1 MEIEKILK
9 YVEERGSD
17 QCEVFEYGD
26 KEIST
31 SISIDGRTSVLS
43 TKSRGIGIRTIVRG
57 IEGFSYTSN
66 IDQEN
71 IEKTVEK
78 AIKIALKGG
87 RKLKSLPVPEK
98 IGHLSESYYEEVDL
112 ISEEE
117 IFEINREILNEAS
130 EYKGIGRIVSCNNN
144 TRSIEWKIVN
154 SLGLNYEVDE
164 THNTISF
171 STRAIVN
178 NRIESYRDSLYD
190 RKLIDMDEAVSEII
204 ETIKYTEKCVTE
216 RKTSIETGEYPAII
230 SPRLLVSI
238 LGRLVYS
245 PITAKFHPRIIKPN
259 DTIGSKKLTIIEDPL
274 NPKIPSSAPIDHEGT
289 PTKQKKI
296 IENGTV
302 KKLLYDQY
310 YAEIEDVKSTGNGFR
325 TPMRIWPKLM
335 KPYQA
340 VPTPQIGSVTIKPGK
355 TDLEDL
361 TNQVEDGIYM
371 DTVVGGG
378 ADPVAGTFAATATVA
393 FKIEKGNITKPIKH
407 ATITG
412 NIKELLNIVDLTK
425 QQKLIGNTIAPTV
438 LIPEIRIAGEK

>member
-1 MEIEKILK
+1 METEKILK
-9 YVEERGSD
+9 YAEGRGAD

-31 SISIDGRTSVLS
+31 SISTDGRTSVLS
-43 TKSRGIGIRTIVRG
+43 TKSRGIGIRAIVKGR
-57 IEGFSYTSN
+57 EGFSYASN
-66 IDQEN
+66 IDREN

-87 RKLKSLPVPEK
+87 RKLKGLAAPEK
-98 IGHLSESYYEEVDL
+98 IGYMSGSYYEEVDQ

-117 IFEINREILNEAS
+117 IFEINKEILDEAS
-130 EYKGIGRIVSCNNN
+130 KYKGIGKIVSCSNNA
-144 TRSIEWKIVN
+144 RSIKWKIVN

-164 THNTISF
+164 THNTLSF
-171 STRAIVN
+171 STRAIVD
-178 NRIESYRDSLYD
+178 NRIVSYRDSLFD
-190 RKLIDMDEAVSEII
+190 RKLIDINEVVSKII
-204 ETIKYTEKCVTE
+204 ETIKYAEKCVGE
-216 RKTSIETGEYPAII
+216 RKTSIETGEYPAVL

-259 DTIGSKKLTIIEDPL
+259 DPIGSEKLTIIEDPL
-274 NPKIPSSAPIDHEGT
+274 NPKIPRSAPIDHEGT

-302 KKLLYDQY
+302 KTLLYDQY
-310 YAEIEDVKSTGNGFR
+310 YAEKEDVKSTGNGFR

-340 VPTPQIGSVTIKPGK
+340 LPTPQIGSVTIEPGK
-355 TDLEDL
+355 ADLEDL
-361 TNQVEDGIYM
+361 ANQVEGGIYM

-393 FKIEKGNITKPIKH
+393 FRIEKGTMTKPIKH

-412 NIKELLNIVDLTK
+412 NIKELLNITNLSK

-438 LIPEIRIAGEK
+438 LIPKIKIAGEK